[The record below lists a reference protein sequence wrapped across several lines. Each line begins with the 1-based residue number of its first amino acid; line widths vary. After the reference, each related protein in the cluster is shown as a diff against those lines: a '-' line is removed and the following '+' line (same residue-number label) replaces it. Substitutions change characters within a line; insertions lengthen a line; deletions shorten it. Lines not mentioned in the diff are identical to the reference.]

1 VIPTDGQ
8 EKAASSR
15 EQGAAGTDS
24 MAAVAPDDP
33 YANYSALIDSVES
46 GAVAPLRGS
55 WLLSLYERKGRIER
69 RQDLP
74 PEAFWTAAELR
85 TIVERAKAHFGDDDT
100 ACLAAF
106 GRLFTA
112 LSYRWLAKGEPDP
125 DGFHLERVA
134 NFLYSYLGP
143 GRPKVGWL
151 GGDIR
156 VDVFGV
162 HAAQ

>member
-1 VIPTDGQ
+1 MMRLRGGGCCPSKAAHDQEGLLGTASINVVIPTDGQ

-85 TIVERAKAHFGDDDT
+85 TIVERAKAHFGDDES
-100 ACLAAF
+100 AGLAAV

-112 LSYRWLAKGEPDP
+112 LS
-125 DGFHLERVA
+125 
-134 NFLYSYLGP
+134 
-143 GRPKVGWL
+143 
-151 GGDIR
+151 
-156 VDVFGV
+156 
-162 HAAQ
+162 